1 MFAQIHHSILSH
13 RKTRRLKRLLRL
25 GRDRDV
31 LGILTKL
38 WLTALIEAEDGSL
51 SGFDPV
57 DIATALE
64 WDDDPDVLVSSLID
78 SGFLEPSDDGLRVH
92 DWLNHTGKA
101 LTIRAKNRYNQ
112 RKFRN
117 KASVSLTGESSKG
130 GDYPAHLSQG
140 FASHEDMIT
149 AGKGITNEKD

>member
-1 MFAQIHHSILSH
+1 
-13 RKTRRLKRLLRL
+13 
-25 GRDRDV
+25 V

-117 KASVSLTGESSKG
+117 KGVDSLTGG
-130 GDYPAHLSQG
+130 YPAHLSQG
-140 FASHEDMIT
+140 FASHEDMIK
-149 AGKGITNEKD
+149 ARKGSAREKD